1 MLAGRQEVTSGLR
14 QDFFFFF
21 LRIEQ
26 VPPYMATVPELPLG
40 QMVFLCLAKAG
51 ELVFVLI
58 F

>member
-14 QDFFFFF
+14 QDFFFS

-51 ELVFVLI
+51 ELGFVLV